1 MVDSL
6 PIHAMSASASMR
18 SAYNPSRTQQN
29 DLKRRRPFKKT
40 LPLCVLFGLVIIIL
54 LVSSTTGT
62 KGSSYIAP
70 LFALS
75 KSSSSIIGDKHVHH
89 HIHPPLDYVHN
100 SNDSKEA
107 SPAATDQNAASIMPE
122 AHEQP
127 SYNIYRPLIISGPS
141 GVGETLL

>member
-6 PIHAMSASASMR
+6 PIHAMYDAASMS

-29 DLKRRRPFKKT
+29 DLKRRRPFKT
-40 LPLCVLFGLVIIIL
+40 LPLCVLFGLVIILL
-54 LVSSTTGT
+54 LVSTTTGT
-62 KGSSYIAP
+62 SGSSYIAP

-75 KSSSSIIGDKHVHH
+75 KSSSSSIGDKHIHH

-127 SYNIYRPLIISGPS
+127 SYNIYRPLVISGPS